1 MKIKNILSLLFA
13 LAAAFLAALT
23 LWVCMNALNA
33 RPVLMKVPSAAAE
46 TADAML
52 AAVQAGD
59 YKKASG
65 MMQGSPN
72 LGADRDPADEVGGI
86 LWDAFQDSFSY
97 ELQGECYATDSG
109 IAQDVTVTYLDFSSV
124 TASLQ
129 QRSQELLVQRVEQAE
144 DADSIYDENGDY
156 REDFVMEVLRDV
168 TLDALEE
175 DAKNTQRQ
183 LTVNLVYKQGR
194 WWVVADQALLG
205 AISGGIAG

>member
-13 LAAAFLAALT
+13 LAAVLLTGLT
-23 LWVCMNALNA
+23 LWVCLGALDA
-33 RPVLMKVPSAAAE
+33 QPVLKKVPSAASQ

-52 AAVQAGD
+52 AAVRAGD
-59 YKKASG
+59 YKTASG
-65 MMQGSPN
+65 MMYGSPN

-86 LWDAFQDSFSY
+86 LWNAFQDSFSY

-144 DADSIYDENGDY
+144 DADTIYDENGDY

-175 DAKNTQRQ
+175 DAKNTRQQ

-194 WWVVADQALLG
+194 WWVMADQALLG

>member
-1 MKIKNILSLLFA
+1 MKIKNVLSLVLA
-13 LAAAFLAALT
+13 LAAVALTALT
-23 LWVCMNALNA
+23 LWVCLSALDA
-33 RPVLMKVPSAAAE
+33 EPVLKKVPSAASE

-59 YKKASG
+59 YKAASG
-65 MMQGSPN
+65 MMQGCPD
-72 LGADRDPADEVGGI
+72 LGADRKPSDEVGTI

-97 ELQGECYATDSG
+97 ALQGECYATDSG
-109 IAQDVTVTYLDFSSV
+109 IAQNVTITYLDFSSV

-144 DADSIYDENGDY
+144 DADTIYDENGDY
-156 REDFVMEVLRDV
+156 REDFVMEVLREV

-175 DAKNTQRQ
+175 DAKTTQQQ

-194 WWVVADQALLG
+194 WWVVADTALLS

>member
-13 LAAAFLAALT
+13 LAAICLAGLT
-23 LWVCMNALNA
+23 LWVSLRALDA
-33 RPVLMKVPSAAAE
+33 RPVLKKVPSAASE

-52 AAVQAGD
+52 AAVQTGD
-59 YKKASG
+59 YKTASG
-65 MMQGSPN
+65 MMYGSPN
-72 LGADRDPADEVGGI
+72 LGADRDPADEVGGL

-144 DADSIYDENGDY
+144 DADTIYDENGDY

-175 DAKNTQRQ
+175 DAKNTQQQ
-183 LTVNLVYKQGR
+183 LTVNLVYKQDR
-194 WWVVADQALLG
+194 WWVQADQALLA